1 MWRQGSH
8 WCAVGPPDDEQEA
21 EDAARA
27 WVAPEASTSGAA
39 PSLPAAAPVVVVED
53 EVDEGPVRVPVPLRP
68 MTMGDLLDGGFNVL
82 RIDPR
87 TVLGLAAVFI
97 VPVQLVVA
105 FLNRNA
111 LEDLERLFEEAVNS
125 TGTNPTATVG
135 STWGSI
141 ISAVGASL
149 GQALVGAGLALLV
162 VAWYGGGRP
171 DLGDVLRGLRARWPA
186 LVWAWLLVHLIEV
199 AGSLSAGIGTIVA
212 MVFFIATAPAVAVE
226 GISGTAGMGR
236 SARLA
241 GKRFWFVL
249 GFALLSGLVA
259 STLGQ
264 VLGLLPQTLGLVLGP
279 DLGWIALGVGNIVTQ
294 LVTTTIVGAST
305 ALLYLDLRIR
315 QEGMDLAWAADR
327 HLPSS

>member
-1 MWRQGSH
+1 
-8 WCAVGPPDDEQEA
+8 VGPPDDAQ
-21 EDAARA
+21 DADDAGRA
-27 WVAPEASTSGAA
+27 WVAPESTPTGTA
-39 PSLPAAAPVVVVED
+39 PPIPTPAAIPVVDD
-53 EVDEGPVRVPVPLRP
+53 EGDEGPVRLPVPLRP

-97 VPVQLVVA
+97 VPVQLLVA

-111 LEDLERLFEEAVNS
+111 LEDLERLFEEAVAS

-162 VAWYGGGRP
+162 VAWYAGGRP

-186 LVWAWLLVHLIEV
+186 VVWAWLLIHLIEL
-199 AGSLSAGIGTIVA
+199 AGSISAGIGSVVA
-212 MVFFIATAPAVAVE
+212 MVFFIATAPAIAVE
-226 GISGTAGMGR
+226 GISGTAAMGR

-279 DLGWIALGVGNIVTQ
+279 DLGWIALGVGNIITQ
-294 LVTTTIVGAST
+294 LVTTTIVGAAT
-305 ALLYLDLRIR
+305 VLLYLDLRIR

-327 HLPSS
+327 HLPAS